1 MKRIF
6 CFMLLTLSITFTN
19 PPARGQDAATE
30 EKLNKLSG
38 QIEDL
43 LAARAADQKKMA
55 EMAREIES
63 LREQVSK
70 PTGNYASQDDMKRLA
85 EVVKEIDR
93 KRMEDYD
100 KIQAQMVK
108 IGKVVASAPAAP
120 PARKSPPGTSKNS
133 DTNASDKA
141 APPEKGYEYVIQSGD
156 TLSAIVHAYKEKNI
170 KVTSDQILKANPG
183 LKANA
188 LRPGQKIWIPAPEG
202 Q

>member
-1 MKRIF
+1 MKRIY
-6 CFMLLTLSITFTN
+6 CFMLLTLSIAFTN

-43 LAARAADQKKMA
+43 LAARVADQKKMA
-55 EMAREIES
+55 EMSREIES
-63 LREQVSK
+63 LRELASK

-108 IGKVVASAPAAP
+108 IGKVVAATPAPVRKATAP
-120 PARKSPPGTSKNS
+120 VTKST
-133 DTNASDKA
+133 DTNTNDKA
-141 APPEKGYEYVIQSGD
+141 ASTEKGYEHVVQSGD
-156 TLSAIVHAYKEKNI
+156 TLSAIVQAYREKNI
-170 KVTSDQILKANPG
+170 KVTADQILKANPG
-183 LKANA
+183 LKPNA